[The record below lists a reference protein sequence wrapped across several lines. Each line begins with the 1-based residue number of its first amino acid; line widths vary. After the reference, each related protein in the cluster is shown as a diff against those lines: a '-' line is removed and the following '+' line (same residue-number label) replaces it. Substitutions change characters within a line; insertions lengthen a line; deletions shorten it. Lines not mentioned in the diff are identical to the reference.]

1 MRRGSSPARG
11 PRRSSRATRRPAP
24 SRPIRKAAS
33 RCAATTKAA
42 QGAQRT
48 GHGGQG
54 AAPTEHF
61 DQGGQGTTPA
71 DHFGQG
77 EQRPVNESD
86 PGAAMAPAEG
96 TGQRKVRPPELLAEA
111 LQKPVQGALVGK
123 LMTLEEA
130 LARSVDRAQQLKIVQ
145 AYWRLSTAQA
155 DYHWAIDQRGA

>member
-1 MRRGSSPARG
+1 MRRGSSPAPAAPIESGHEAAGAEPAHPQGGIPLRG
-11 PRRSSRATRRPAP
+11 NHQGGA
-24 SRPIRKAAS
+24 
-33 RCAATTKAA
+33 
-42 QGAQRT
+42 GAQRT

-130 LARSVDRAQQLKIVQ
+130 LRARS
-145 AYWRLSTAQA
+145 TA
-155 DYHWAIDQRGA
+155 HSN